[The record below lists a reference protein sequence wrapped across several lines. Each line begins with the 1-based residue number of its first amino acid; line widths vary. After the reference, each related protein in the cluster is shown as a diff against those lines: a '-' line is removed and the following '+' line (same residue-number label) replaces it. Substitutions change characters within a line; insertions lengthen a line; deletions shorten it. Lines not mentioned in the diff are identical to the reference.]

1 MNKMSNT
8 KKGIMFLAIFFSILS
23 MACATQTINPNTD
36 IDPTREPSN
45 YEVSD
50 SAQITY
56 CVVGS
61 DPAYYGV
68 YVFTKDTYSHYDY
81 TMYWLEAENGYD
93 YFNEPTP
100 TDRDYLVFKGDMPQ
114 NAWESIKTTL
124 ENKRFDSLPENLSE
138 EDIFDGAVL
147 EIEVL
152 DGDKRAFS
160 GGYCAGDGLGS
171 DHRRFKIVHDTI
183 YEAISLCEEDQSN
196 NVLTQ
201 MVSFYVSSDGSVYLR
216 HNSDSME
223 TYIVD
228 GNRWIKVDIAIGG
241 YEPKIEKFDV
251 DGDGEDEYLIAECE
265 GTGTGCSLYGLV
277 IVDDDGKKV
286 TRFSSSD
293 LVTKIDESISYSY
306 DKFRNEVTV
315 FEVLPPFSNRY
326 EGATVKIRQNDNL
339 ESIVYSDIVDV
350 SFKDGKVYMTAHV
363 GYVYSGTSCPDY
375 ENSISITAQF
385 HINEDCEIEYVFWI
399 INPEEEQEK

>member
-1 MNKMSNT
+1 MINM
-8 KKGIMFLAIFFSILS
+8 KKKIIIAAILFSLLAG
-23 MACATQTINPNTD
+23 ACATQTINPNTD

-61 DPAYYGV
+61 DPAYYDV

-81 TMYWLEAENGYD
+81 SRYWMGAEHGYD
-93 YFNEPTP
+93 YFNEPVP
-100 TDRDYLVFKGDMPQ
+100 TDRDYLVFKSDMPED
-114 NAWESIKTTL
+114 AWKDITSIL
-124 ENKRFDSLPENLSE
+124 EKKGFDSLPEDLSE
-138 EDIFDGAVL
+138 KGITDGATI
-147 EIEVL
+147 EIEVI

-160 GGYCAGDGLGS
+160 GGYEAGYGS
-171 DHRRFKIVHDTI
+171 GYDHERFKIIRDTI
-183 YEAISLCEEDQSN
+183 YEAISLCESDKYSN
-196 NVLTQ
+196 IMLQNINYY
-201 MVSFYVSSDGSVYLR
+201 SSSDDSVILR
-216 HNSDSME
+216 QNIESLES
-223 TYIVD
+223 YIID
-228 GNRWIKVDIAIGG
+228 EDRWIKVDIAIGG